1 MSDRVYDELI
11 DLSLRRGFFFPS
23 CEIYDD
29 APAGFW
35 DYGPLGLGLRNRF
48 VEAWRRYV
56 VRYDGMVELDGSVI
70 MAKRV
75 FVASGHLASF
85 ADPVTKCRSCGAIYR
100 ADRLV
105 QEATGKIV
113 PERLRDEEIYALI
126 LEHGIRCQRCG
137 GELSGVERFNMM
149 FGVSVGGEGEE
160 AYLRPETCQSLFVDF
175 IRTYKTGWSR
185 LPLPLCQF
193 GKSFRNEIAPR
204 QSLLRLRE
212 FYQAEVEVFFDPED
226 EVDPVRW
233 RRLKDY
239 VLRFGDEHGNFTEV
253 TAEDALRRGIVS
265 HWLPAYYLALIQRF
279 YEVLGVER
287 SRIRLRRLGEDE
299 KAFYAREAWDLEVLT
314 SLGWIELVAC
324 NYRGD
329 YDLSGH
335 MKVSGKDL
343 TVLNRNRKVLPH
355 VFELSMGVDRSVYVL
370 MELGYAKEPKRRVLR
385 VPKFLAPVQVAVLPL
400 VERDGLPE
408 RAWEIYEGLRVDF
421 DAVYEPKDAIGK
433 RYHML
438 DEIGVPYCVT
448 VDYQT
453 LEDDTVTVRDRD
465 TTQQVRVRVSEL
477 KEWLSRAL
485 AYPRVD

>member
-1 MSDRVYDELI
+1 MSSRVYDELI
-11 DLSLRRGFFFPS
+11 DLSLKRGFFFPA

-56 VRYDGMVELDGSVI
+56 VRYDGMVELDGSIV
-70 MAKRV
+70 MAKKV

-85 ADPVTKCRSCGAIYR
+85 ADPVTKCKNCGAIYR
-100 ADRLV
+100 ADRLI
-105 QEATGKIV
+105 QELTGRIV
-113 PERLRDEEIYALI
+113 PERLGDEEIYALI
-126 LEHGIRCQRCG
+126 LENGIRCQRCG
-137 GELSGVERFNMM
+137 GEFGGVERFNMM
-149 FGVSVGGEGEE
+149 FKVSVGGEGEE

-175 IRTYKTGWSR
+175 LRTYKVGWSK

-193 GKSFRNEIAPR
+193 GKSFRNEISPR

-226 EVDPVRW
+226 DVDPLRW
-233 RRLKDY
+233 KRLKDY
-239 VLRFGDEHGNFTEV
+239 VLRFGDERCDFREV
-253 TAEDALRRGIVS
+253 SVEEALRTGLVS
-265 HWLPAYYLALIQRF
+265 HWLPAYYLALMQRF
-279 YEVLGVER
+279 YELLGVER
-287 SRIRLRRLGEDE
+287 SKVRLRRLGEDE
-299 KAFYAREAWDLEVLT
+299 KAFYAREAWDLEVQT
-314 SLGWIELVAC
+314 SLGWVELVAC

-335 MKVSGKDL
+335 MRVSGKDL
-343 TVLNRNRKVLPH
+343 TVPNRNRKVLPH

-370 MELGYAKEPKRRVLR
+370 MELNYVREQKRRVLR
-385 VPKFLAPVQVAVLPL
+385 VPRFLAPVQVAVLPL
-400 VERDGLPE
+400 VEKDGLPE
-408 RAWEIYEGLRVDF
+408 KAWDIYESLRMEF
-421 DAVYEPKDAIGK
+421 DAVYESKDAIGK

-453 LEDDTVTVRDRD
+453 LKDDTVTVRDRD
-465 TTQQVRVRVSEL
+465 TTQQVRVHSSEL
-477 KEWLSRAL
+477 RAWLERAL
-485 AYPRVD
+485 SFPSAG